1 MTARQR
7 LPRVQPCLELGA
19 RAAVHCPGSWS
30 SPSCS
35 AGPLGPGVGS
45 QVLLPSRRS
54 TWVGT
59 LPFHLGFPR
68 SSVSKESACSAGDP
82 GSIFGSGRSPGE
94 GNSNPLQDSCLENP
108 MDRRVW
114 WATIHGVARVGHG
127 LATKEKERPLCLDM
141 SLLSWQGAG
150 PWQVWGLAT
159 RVPQAELLIG
169 LMEAGCSPIP
179 TQASAFGLLP
189 RLPLGRPEPELCSRI
204 SCLASLP

>member
-1 MTARQR
+1 MQLLTSAVPSGGQTPGPRCGGGGRPEHSAPWRQPGGQQE
-7 LPRVQPCLELGA
+7 LPGWRRGIGA

-82 GSIFGSGRSPGE
+82 GSIPGSGRSPGE

-108 MDRRVW
+108 MNEGAWQAAVHRV
-114 WATIHGVARVGHG
+114 
-127 LATKEKERPLCLDM
+127 TKSQTRLKQLTLCNPTD
-141 SLLSWQGAG
+141 
-150 PWQVWGLAT
+150 
-159 RVPQAELLIG
+159 
-169 LMEAGCSPIP
+169 CSPPGSSVHGIL
-179 TQASAFGLLP
+179 QARILEWVAISF
-189 RLPLGRPEPELCSRI
+189 SRESSQPKDRTCI
-204 SCLASLP
+204 S

>member
-1 MTARQR
+1 
-7 LPRVQPCLELGA
+7 
-19 RAAVHCPGSWS
+19 
-30 SPSCS
+30 
-35 AGPLGPGVGS
+35 
-45 QVLLPSRRS
+45 
-54 TWVGT
+54 
-59 LPFHLGFPR
+59 
-68 SSVSKESACSAGDP
+68 
-82 GSIFGSGRSPGE
+82 
-94 GNSNPLQDSCLENP
+94 

-204 SCLASLP
+204 SCLASLPLLGVSIHPCPPGILIPRSSKLSSAFESVGASLIIGLLPYFGLISALFFFCLLKARLPEEGEGRRETTPGDQEENLSAKISKTASSLHHNDGNV